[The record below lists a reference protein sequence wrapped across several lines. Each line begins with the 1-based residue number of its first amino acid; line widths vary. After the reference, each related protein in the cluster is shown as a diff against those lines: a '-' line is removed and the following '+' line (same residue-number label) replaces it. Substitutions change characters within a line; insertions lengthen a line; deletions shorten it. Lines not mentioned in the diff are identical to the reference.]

1 MTEKRHI
8 SFILS
13 NTIKFNIYG
22 SNQNLIIHT
31 FTGVTHWKKRSLVQN
46 KINMEKNHLELQ
58 RSSFWHMHVRVLAV
72 CVCVCV
78 CMNVRKLGDRKTWTR
93 QNRTT
98 KKKTTVEYVQ
108 RPRKYEV
115 RLSYTM
121 CNALIQCFLSIQNK
135 TKQKNTNIFPS
146 TLR

>member
-72 CVCVCV
+72 CVCVCLHE
-78 CMNVRKLGDRKTWTR
+78 CQKAMRQENMNKTK
-93 QNRTT
+93 QND